1 MDDRGRLRFSL
12 FLQVFA
18 IVMFTGAGLVRGFA
32 LGFDALSWVLIGAG
46 AFSALIAFVTF
57 NQYRDS

>member
-18 IVMFTGAGLVRGFA
+18 ILMFTGAGLVRGFA
-32 LGFDALSWVLIGAG
+32 VGFDALTWVLLGAG
-46 AFSALIAFVTF
+46 ALSAVVAALTF
-57 NQYRDS
+57 THYREL